1 MENFQSDR
9 YKRHL
14 LLPEIGDV
22 GQRRL
27 LCSSVLVIGA
37 GGLGSPVLL
46 YLAAAG
52 VGKIGIVDFDV
63 VDVSNLQRQ
72 VLFTTEDIGKHKA
85 EVAAL
90 KLKSLNPEI
99 EVASYLTRFS
109 DDNAEALL
117 ADYDL
122 VIEASDSLQTK
133 YLSNDVCVRLGK
145 PLVHGSINQFTGNVM
160 TILPGAACLRCV
172 FPEAK
177 HQKDSSEYGVLGV
190 VPGIAGSIQAAEA
203 VKYLAG
209 MDDLLVNRMLT
220 FDAKSMNFFTIDISK
235 SPDCICK

>member
-1 MENFQSDR
+1 MEKFQSDR

-14 LLPEIGDV
+14 LLPEVGVD

-27 LCSSVLVIGA
+27 LQSSVLVIGA

-52 VGKIGIVDFDV
+52 VGKIGIVDFDT

-72 VLFTTEDIGKHKA
+72 VLFTSDDIGKSKA
-85 EVAAL
+85 ELAAA
-90 KLKSLNPEI
+90 KLKSLNPDIEI
-99 EVASYLTRFS
+99 VTYCVRFAE
-109 DDNAEALL
+109 DNAVSLIS
-117 ADYDL
+117 DYDL
-122 VIEASDSLQTK
+122 VIDASDNLDTK
-133 YLSNDVCVRLGK
+133 YLSNDVCVRVGK

-160 TILPGAACLRCV
+160 TILPGTACLRCI

-220 FDAKSMNFFTIDISK
+220 FDAKSMNFFTIDVTK